1 MQFNM
6 LVQWLRY
13 AMAILFFL
21 QQLSSTSSASPL
33 LRHEVEE
40 VHQKATL
47 HTPQD
52 QTVAITGIN
61 TFGVQPRLEIRQLQ
75 QNTDQ
80 WNIFLLGMLRFQQTN
95 QTDQISYYQIAGI
108 HGRPYTAW
116 DGVPPA
122 PGVQGPGYCNHL
134 LNLFLAW
141 HRAYLAL
148 FEQTLYQH
156 IVEAVNEFPA
166 GSQRQQYAAAALSW
180 RFPYWDWAAPPADG
194 ESVYPAS
201 MQSPTINVTTPNG
214 TAIIH
219 NPLYSYQFHPVSQ
232 NDFYFN
238 PVSCHI
244 QAYGHL
250 QHAKHESVRNVE

>member
-1 MQFNM
+1 M
-6 LVQWLRY
+6 LSHWLRH
-13 AMAILFFL
+13 AIVVSVLL
-21 QQLSSTSSASPL
+21 QQLSITTFASPL

-40 VHQKATL
+40 VHSNQEATL
-47 HTPQD
+47 HTRQD
-52 QTVAITGIN
+52 QTVAITCIN

-148 FEQTLYQH
+148 FEQILYQH

-180 RFPYWDWAAPPADG
+180 RFPYC
-194 ESVYPAS
+194 S
-201 MQSPTINVTTPNG
+201 I
-214 TAIIH
+214 
-219 NPLYSYQFHPVSQ
+219 
-232 NDFYFN
+232 
-238 PVSCHI
+238 SC
-244 QAYGHL
+244 
-250 QHAKHESVRNVE
+250 